1 MRWLYKLPLR
11 LRSLFK
17 RGRVEQELSNELRFH
32 LEKLTEDNVAK
43 GMTPEEARYAALR
56 ELGGVEQIKEECR
69 DMRRVNWL
77 ENILQD
83 VRYGLRQL
91 RRSPGFA
98 AVAVLTL
105 ALGIGA
111 NTAIFSLIDAV
122 MLKML
127 PVKNPQQLVLVNWS
141 QTKPVQGGPGY
152 SGDGTH
158 SLSYLGF
165 KQLRRQ
171 NDIFSSVMGF
181 VPLGVGPESVTV
193 NIDGQP
199 SGAGGEMVS
208 GNYFAGLGVSPF
220 LGRVLTDADEDH
232 AARVAVL
239 GYGYWTRKFGR
250 DPAAIGKTIALGGE
264 PFSIVGVAPPEFFG
278 VEPGRVPDFWI
289 PLIDVPSLGPWGSDS
304 HTAFTATGW
313 WWLMVV
319 GRLKPNVSQSQ
330 ARAALDVWLRQTL
343 TDQVGLAPADAPA
356 FSAGL
361 DPASRGLGYL
371 RGRFSEPLLILM
383 GVVGLVLLIA
393 CANIAAL
400 LLARAEGRRREIA
413 MRLALGASRPRLIR
427 QLLTESLL
435 LAAAG
440 GTCGMVLAGW
450 GAKILLHLMSGGP
463 SLPVEIHTNLK
474 VLGFAA
480 AVSLLTGILF
490 GLAPALGATR
500 LSLGPALKESAR
512 GALAGRGGARWRL
525 GKSLVTAQ
533 VAFSLLLVTGAGLF
547 VRTLMNLEHQDLG
560 FNPHGVLLFR
570 VNAKQN
576 GYRAP
581 RELKLYDDLLR
592 RVLALPGV
600 EGASLSYHALLSGW
614 CETRWIAAEG
624 GQNKPGQNPMVWFN
638 EVGPDFLKTMRI
650 RLLLGRDIGEQ
661 DTATSPPVVVV
672 NESLARKFFGNL
684 NPLGRRFTFGQTF
697 DPKDA
702 VEIVGVVQ
710 DAKYTSMRGEPP
722 LTAYAPVSQRGEL
735 GETYFEVRTAG
746 DPPLLIP
753 SVRRA
758 VAEVDRSLALSDVKT
773 QDQQI
778 DEALVQEKLTA
789 RLASFFG
796 TLALALA
803 AIGLYGTLT
812 YTVGRRTNE
821 IGVRVAL
828 GASRK
833 QILKMVLR
841 EAFAL
846 VLIGILL
853 GLPLALAAGR
863 LVASQLYGLK
873 TSDPLTLSAAI
884 GLLAAV
890 ASLAAYLPA
899 RRASNVDPMVA
910 LRYE

>member
-1 MRWLYKLPLR
+1 MSLWDWLLR
-11 LRSLFK
+11 RRQREDELNEEIQGHLRMAAQERL
-17 RGRVEQELSNELRFH
+17 EQGETAEQARTSAVREFGNVALVKEVTREMWGFAWLETLAQDLRF
-32 LEKLTEDNVAK
+32 
-43 GMTPEEARYAALR
+43 
-56 ELGGVEQIKEECR
+56 
-69 DMRRVNWL
+69 
-77 ENILQD
+77 
-83 VRYGLRQL
+83 GLRML
-91 RRSPGFA
+91 AKAPALS
-98 AVAVLTL
+98 VVVVLSL

-111 NTAIFSLIDAV
+111 NIAIFSLIDAV
-122 MLKML
+122 MLRML
-127 PVKNPQQLVLVNWS
+127 PVKEPQQLVLLSSN

-152 SGDGTH
+152 SGYGI
-158 SLSYLGF
+158 SLSYSGF
-165 KQLRRQ
+165 ERLRRQ
-171 NDIFSSVMGF
+171 DDVFSSVVGF
-181 VPLGVGPESVTV
+181 VPLGFSPESVTV
-193 NIDGQP
+193 NVDGQP
-199 SGAGGEMVS
+199 SLAGGEMVS
-208 GNYFAGLGVSPF
+208 GNYFAALGVSAI
-220 LGRVLTDADEDH
+220 LGRPLRSEDEEHATRVTVLS
-232 AARVAVL
+232 
-239 GYGYWTRKFGR
+239 YGYWTRKFGR
-250 DPAAIGKTIALGGE
+250 DPAIVGKTIALGGA
-264 PFSIVGVAPPEFFG
+264 PYTIVGVAPPEFFG

-289 PLIDVPSLGPWGSDS
+289 PLVDLPSVGPWGIAS
-304 HTAFTATGW
+304 HSAFAAKGW
-313 WWLMVV
+313 WWLMVA
-319 GRLKPNVSQSQ
+319 GRLKPNVSPSA

-343 TDQVGLAPADAPA
+343 TDQVGVAPADAPA

-361 DPASRGLGYL
+361 EPASRGLDYL
-371 RGRFSEPLLILM
+371 RGKFSEPLLVLM

-413 MRLALGASRPRLIR
+413 MRLALGASRVRLIR

-440 GTCGMVLAGW
+440 GMCGMVLAGW

-463 SLPVEIHTNLK
+463 SLPVEIHANLT

-500 LSLGPALKESAR
+500 LSLSPALKESMR

-525 GKSLVTAQ
+525 GKSLVIAQ

-547 VRTLMNLEHQDLG
+547 VRTLMNLERQNLG

-570 VNAKQN
+570 VNAKQS
-576 GYRAP
+576 GYEGP
-581 RELKLYDDLLR
+581 RELKLYDEILR

-600 EGASLSYHALLSGW
+600 EGASLSFHALLSGW
-614 CETRWIAAEG
+614 CETRYIAAEG
-624 GQNKPGQNPMVWFN
+624 GQNKPGQNPMVWLN
-638 EVGPDFLKTMRI
+638 QVGPNFVKTMRI

-661 DTATSPPVVVV
+661 DTAASPPVVVV
-672 NESLARKFFGNL
+672 NESLARRLFGNL
-684 NPLGRRFTFGQTF
+684 NPLGRRLTFGQTF

-710 DAKYTSMRGEPP
+710 DAKYTDMRDKPP
-722 LTAYAPVSQRGEL
+722 LTAYAPVSQG
-735 GETYFEVRTAG
+735 GGFGSTYFEVRTAG
-746 DPPLLIP
+746 DPPLLVP
-753 SVRRA
+753 SVQRA

-778 DEALVQEKLTA
+778 DEALVQEMLIA

-803 AIGLYGTLT
+803 AIGLYGTMT

-846 VLIGILL
+846 VLIGTLL

-884 GLLAAV
+884 SLLVAV
-890 ASLAAYLPA
+890 ASLAAYLPS
-899 RRASNVDPMVA
+899 RRASKVDPMVA